1 MRRVTLAGVIL
12 ASALFVFVFVGTA
25 RAKKPNVTTAPP
37 ADFKE
42 VSTLVNLPS
51 FVPGLG
57 MLYVNPSTLP
67 VGPFLGYDKS
77 GKKLVN
83 ITYMIPVKDFEAHKN
98 LTGLGADLGDLK
110 IDHTDIEF
118 NPGHPGVQEAHYHVI
133 EWLISRQEQESMMK

>member
-12 ASALFVFVFVGTA
+12 ASAIFVVVSVGTA
-25 RAKKPNVTTAPP
+25 RAKRLDVMRTPP
-37 ADFKE
+37 PDFKE

-77 GKKLVN
+77 GKRLVN
-83 ITYMIPVKDFEAHKN
+83 VTYMVPIKDIDAHKN
-98 LTGLGADLGDLK
+98 LTDLGGNLGDLK

-118 NPGHPGVQEAHYHVI
+118 NPGHPGVQEAHCHII
-133 EWLISRQEQESMMK
+133 EWLITRQEQDSMMK